1 MSKGRVLIVDDEPVV
16 RESLRAWFESDDYE
30 VCVAESGEM
39 GLRSAHTTAYD
50 VALVDI
56 KMPGMDGLEF
66 QERLREVDP
75 DVVLI
80 IMTGYG
86 TVETAVRALKNGAYD
101 YVTKPADPDHLSRLV
116 TKGMDLRR
124 ARREA
129 AGLRVHLSEVTPA
142 CELLGVSQGVREIR
156 DRIAMVAPTT
166 ATVLITGESGTGKEV
181 IARAI
186 HYSSPRAHMPMVT
199 IHCGALTE
207 TLLESELF
215 GYEKGA
221 FTGANSRKKG
231 KFEVADG
238 GTVFLDEIGD
248 ISLKTQTDLLRVLQE
263 KEIVRVGSTQPIKVD
278 FRCVA
283 ATNKDLGEMAK
294 QGTFRADL
302 FYRLN
307 VVALRVPPL
316 RERPEDILI
325 LAQHF
330 LEKFAVSMNRQV
342 PDLTASAR
350 EMLETYPWPG
360 NVRELE
366 NAIERAMVL
375 SRGPRIDASDLPLQ
389 KEGPV
394 LPASASLEEVE
405 KVHIERVV
413 NDSRWNL
420 SRAARIL
427 DIDRSTLYAKL
438 KRYGLMKHNTH
449 NA

>member
-1 MSKGRVLIVDDEPVV
+1 
-16 RESLRAWFESDDYE
+16 
-30 VCVAESGEM
+30 
-39 GLRSAHTTAYD
+39 
-50 VALVDI
+50 
-56 KMPGMDGLEF
+56 
-66 QERLREVDP
+66 
-75 DVVLI
+75 
-80 IMTGYG
+80 
-86 TVETAVRALKNGAYD
+86 
-101 YVTKPADPDHLSRLV
+101 
-116 TKGMDLRR
+116 
-124 ARREA
+124 
-129 AGLRVHLSEVTPA
+129 
-142 CELLGVSQGVREIR
+142 
-156 DRIAMVAPTT
+156 
-166 ATVLITGESGTGKEV
+166 
-181 IARAI
+181 
-186 HYSSPRAHMPMVT
+186 
-199 IHCGALTE
+199 
-207 TLLESELF
+207 
-215 GYEKGA
+215 
-221 FTGANSRKKG
+221 
-231 KFEVADG
+231 
-238 GTVFLDEIGD
+238 
-248 ISLKTQTDLLRVLQE
+248 
-263 KEIVRVGSTQPIKVD
+263 
-278 FRCVA
+278 
-283 ATNKDLGEMAK
+283 
-294 QGTFRADL
+294 
-302 FYRLN
+302 